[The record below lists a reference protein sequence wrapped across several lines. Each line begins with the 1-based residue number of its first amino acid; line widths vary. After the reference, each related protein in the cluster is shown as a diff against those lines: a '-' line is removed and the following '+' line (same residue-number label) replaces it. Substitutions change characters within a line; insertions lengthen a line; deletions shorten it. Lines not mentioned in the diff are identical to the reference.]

1 MNLVFIAIP
10 FIAKHKLITIT
21 IKAKLIFIITFG
33 NMLAYPNI
41 ANFITYYF
49 THFAKL
55 SPNPTQLGAELVIF
69 PFNPATHPTTR
80 HTRKVVSRPRMT
92 LTSKAK
98 LLVSIVRP

>member
-1 MNLVFIAIP
+1 MVFIAIP

-55 SPNPTQLGAELVIF
+55 SPSPNPTQLGAELVIF
-69 PFNPATHPTTR
+69 SPPNHP
-80 HTRKVVSRPRMT
+80 PD
-92 LTSKAK
+92 
-98 LLVSIVRP
+98 IPE